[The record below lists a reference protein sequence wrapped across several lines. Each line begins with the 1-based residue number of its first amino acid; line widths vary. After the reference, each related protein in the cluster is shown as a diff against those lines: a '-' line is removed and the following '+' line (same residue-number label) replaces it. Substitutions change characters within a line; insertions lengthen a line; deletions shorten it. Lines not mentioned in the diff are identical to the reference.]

1 MTFGH
6 QPAALAAE
14 RAASP
19 GLAFQI
25 RSDSNSKFR
34 KFDFIELK
42 CPNFQVLFLNFHI
55 STAEEPAKKLAD
67 EGRELGPDLG
77 GRLRAPVL
85 VALPQRLALAAGP
98 ALMIS
103 EVSNSSPG
111 FRPFILR
118 PNILGLFDSYSTL
131 DARRESEKLE
141 RT

>member
-1 MTFGH
+1 MNTLVSFG
-6 QPAALAAE
+6 PAAKK
-14 RAASP
+14 RC
-19 GLAFQI
+19 GRRLAFQI
-25 RSDSNSKFR
+25 WSRSKSKFR

-42 CPNFQVLFLNFHI
+42 FPNFQVFLNFQI

-131 DARRESEKLE
+131 DARRESEKLD